1 MKSLAAVWKDFLY
14 FRPDSS
20 KSSENANYD
29 ENYNFCN
36 ACLLQKENFDL
47 KEEFNGKNW
56 LKEIFME
63 SQSRATLVSTFEMLL
78 VSGTCSG
85 SYLVIEFVASLLGKE
100 YDFNI
105 FDLPYLQTT
114 AFFGLL
120 VITFYTIYHSMLF
133 IGAAIFDNTRR
144 LEMLTQ
150 LTSALN
156 LVAEDKVDAMILFPT
171 INFLDA

>member
-1 MKSLAAVWKDFLY
+1 
-14 FRPDSS
+14 
-20 KSSENANYD
+20 
-29 ENYNFCN
+29 
-36 ACLLQKENFDL
+36 
-47 KEEFNGKNW
+47 
-56 LKEIFME
+56 ME

-78 VSGTCSG
+78 VSVTCSG

-114 AFFGLL
+114 AFVGLL
-120 VITFYTIYHSMLF
+120 VITFYTIYTSMLF

-150 LTSALN
+150 LTAALN